1 MTLLNVRR
9 MLVRKLAAAY
19 FTSWAIV
26 LWLTFPSIALG
37 GSNWNAAENYLLL
50 AFIIALYAVPAIFLY
65 GVLVSSLLEAL
76 SVKLKVKGPGGALIF
91 GFLHAIFGLCFGFVL
106 QSSLF
111 GIMGGG
117 AAILFY
123 SFDRILIRA
132 IPILKRKIRV
142 IAFIA
147 PMLLFVLIVGAI
159 DATSPPK
166 PPKLPFTAKDAVQ
179 FATSGRGT
187 TIDRFPK
194 EEGVV
199 KLQIDGYDVER
210 ETKVEETAEK
220 EVYKVLFT
228 ERWRKGEE
236 NGQYQM
242 IYEVSRGS
250 MEVQRGNGAEPP
262 YLRPAKAA

>member
-1 MTLLNVRR
+1 MAQLNVRR

-26 LWLTFPSIALG
+26 LWVSFPSIALG
-37 GSNWNAAENYLLL
+37 GSNWNAAENYLSL
-50 AFIIALYAVPAIFLY
+50 ALIIASYAVPAIFLY

-76 SVKLKVKGPGGALIF
+76 SVKLKVKGPSEALVS
-91 GFLHAIFGLCFGFVL
+91 GLLHATFGLCFGFVL

-117 AAILFY
+117 AAILFF

-132 IPILKRKIRV
+132 IPILKRKTRV
-142 IAFIA
+142 IAFIT
-147 PMLLFVLIVGAI
+147 PVLLFVLIVGAI
-159 DATSPPK
+159 NATSPSK
-166 PPKLPFTAKDAVQ
+166 PPFTAKDAVQ

-220 EVYKVLFT
+220 EIYKLVFT
-228 ERWRKGEE
+228 EHWRKGEE
-236 NGQYQM
+236 SGQYQM

-250 MEVQRGNGAEPP
+250 MGVQRGNGAEPP

>member
-1 MTLLNVRR
+1 MRQSNLRR

-26 LWLTFPSIALG
+26 TWFSFTNIALG
-37 GSNWNAAENYLLL
+37 GTNWNATENYLSW

-76 SVKLKVKGPGGALIF
+76 SVKLKVKGPGEALVS
-91 GFLHAIFGLCFGFVL
+91 GLLHVAFGLCFGYVL
-106 QSSLF
+106 HSSLF
-111 GIMGGG
+111 SIMGGVS
-117 AAILFY
+117 AILFF
-123 SFDRILIRA
+123 SFDRIIIHA
-132 IPILKRKIRV
+132 FPILKRKTRV
-142 IAFIA
+142 VFFIA
-147 PMLLFVLIVGAI
+147 PVLLFVLIAGAI

-166 PPKLPFTAKDAVQ
+166 PSFTTKDAVQ
-179 FATSGRGT
+179 FATSGSGT
-187 TIDRFPK
+187 TKDRFPK

-220 EVYKVLFT
+220 EIYKVVFT

-242 IYEVSRGS
+242 IYEVRRGS
-250 MEVQRGNGAEPP
+250 MGAQGGSGAEPP
-262 YLRPAKAA
+262 YL

>member
-1 MTLLNVRR
+1 MTQLNVRR

-26 LWLTFPSIALG
+26 LWVTFPSIALG
-37 GSNWNAAENYLLL
+37 GSHWNAGEHYLSL
-50 AFIIALYAVPAIFLY
+50 AFIVSLYAVPAIFLY

-76 SVKLKVKGPGGALIF
+76 SVKLKVKGPGEALVF
-91 GFLHAIFGLCFGFVL
+91 GLLHAIFGLCFGFVL

-117 AAILFY
+117 AAILFF

-132 IPILKRKIRV
+132 IPILKRKTRV

-147 PMLLFVLIVGAI
+147 PALLFVLIAGAI
-159 DATSPPK
+159 HATSPPK
-166 PPKLPFTAKDAVQ
+166 PPFTAKDAVQ
-179 FATSGRGT
+179 FATSGKGT

-210 ETKVEETAEK
+210 ETKVEETGKK
-220 EVYKVLFT
+220 EVYKVVFT

-250 MEVQRGNGAEPP
+250 MGAQGGNGAEPP